1 MFSRLGR
8 IGRAIVLLF
17 VAAIPVVG
25 IIVALIACVR
35 AFAIEKMGRIVAV
48 IALAVSIAAL
58 TGIVSAGV
66 GFGSGGGTQADPGCT
81 AFQNDLS
88 QSVGNV
94 LTDLHG
100 RPRASSSKTASDI
113 QPAVSELTITQNVTQ
128 SARLNNDLGTM
139 VGDLN
144 TLAAD
149 LNAGKYPPSDVAS
162 IDNAASTVAGDCG
175 LTLQF
180 G

>member
-35 AFAIEKMGRIVAV
+35 AFAIEKMGRTVAV

-66 GFGSGGGTQADPGCT
+66 GFGSGGGT
-81 AFQNDLS
+81 
-88 QSVGNV
+88 
-94 LTDLHG
+94 
-100 RPRASSSKTASDI
+100 
-113 QPAVSELTITQNVTQ
+113 
-128 SARLNNDLGTM
+128 
-139 VGDLN
+139 
-144 TLAAD
+144 
-149 LNAGKYPPSDVAS
+149 
-162 IDNAASTVAGDCG
+162 
-175 LTLQF
+175 
-180 G
+180 